1 MVKLTKMGEWGTLV
15 LKVHL
20 IILKKNIMKI
30 EIVLSRTNVVD
41 DLTIFGWSAMD
52 ILWQREEIVYIYSSR
67 FIAGLKRIKL
77 M

>member
-41 DLTIFGWSAMD
+41 DLTIFG
-52 ILWQREEIVYIYSSR
+52 
-67 FIAGLKRIKL
+67 
-77 M
+77 